1 MKLISTP
8 EVKFPEDFEVYDPKV
23 TNNFDVSRSGLTGS
37 QTIEYLSIPRHAGN
51 FTIPPVEFTYFDLK
65 TNSYKTLKTEAYNIN
80 VAKGKGKCRSGNCR
94 LYEQGKCKGIGP
106 RYPIYKVGR
115 YEAYAKG

>member
-37 QTIEYLSIPRHAGN
+37 QTIEYLSIH
-51 FTIPPVEFTYFDLK
+51 VMLE
-65 TNSYKTLKTEAYNIN
+65 TL
-80 VAKGKGKCRSGNCR
+80 RFR
-94 LYEQGKCKGIGP
+94 LLSLHIS
-106 RYPIYKVGR
+106 I
-115 YEAYAKG
+115 